1 MNENHKKMKE
11 NAAWNAD
18 EQYMQR
24 CIQLARCG
32 EAGAAPNPMVG
43 AVVVWQG
50 KIIGEGYHRRC
61 GGPHAEVNAIG
72 SVGRPELLAESTL
85 YVSLEPCAHYGKT
98 PPCADLIVRHRI
110 PRVVVGCMDPFARV
124 NGLGIKKMRDAG
136 IDVRVGVL
144 EEECLQLNERFITFH
159 RKRRPWITLKWAQS
173 ADGFIARPDGTAVT
187 FSTPLTRTL
196 VHRLRT
202 RHQAIMVGTRT
213 ALLDNPTLTA
223 RDWPGENP
231 LRLTIDCHHSLPTT
245 LHLKDGT
252 APTHIFCHNDLQT
265 MLEELHRMGI
275 QSLLV
280 EGGARLHQSFV
291 DQGLWDEA
299 RVEISP
305 LCLAGGIPAAGLGT
319 AALVSEETFGGNK
332 VRLFRPK

>member
-1 MNENHKKMKE
+1 MKE
-11 NAAWNAD
+11 NTTLATD

-50 KIIGEGYHRRC
+50 KIIGEGWHRCC
-61 GGPHAEVNAIG
+61 GGPHAEVNAIH
-72 SVGRPELLAESTL
+72 SVRRPELLARSTM
-85 YVSLEPCAHYGKT
+85 YVSLDPCAHQGRT
-98 PPCADLIVRHRI
+98 PPCADLIIRHRI

-144 EEECLQLNERFITFH
+144 EEECLRLNERFITFH
-159 RKRRPWITLKWAQS
+159 RKQRPWVTLKWAQS
-173 ADGFIARPDGTAVT
+173 ADGFIARPDGTAVA

-202 RHQAIMVGTRT
+202 RHGAIMVGTRT
-213 ALLDNPTLTA
+213 ALLDNPALTA
-223 RDWPGENP
+223 RDWPGRSP
-231 LRLTIDCHHSLPTT
+231 LRVTIDRHHALPPE
-245 LHLKDGT
+245 LHLKDGSV
-252 APTHIFCHNDLQT
+252 PTHIFRHNDLHA
-265 MLEELHRMGI
+265 MLEELHRMGV
-275 QSLLV
+275 QSLLW
-280 EGGARLHQSFV
+280 EAGATLRRGV
-291 DQGLWDEA
+291 IEAGLWDEA

-305 LCLAGGIPAAGLGT
+305 LRLGNGIPAASLEG
-319 AALVSEETFGGNK
+319 AALVSEKTFGGNK
-332 VRLFRPK
+332 VFLFRPK